1 MMKKTL
7 INGIQTLI
15 STININFASR
25 MHLMKRP
32 RSSYVYDAMDYVR
45 LSSLEL
51 CAFEIH
57 DRQIQ
62 GSVAELGVYKGEF
75 AEKISQAFPKRPF
88 YLFDTFNG
96 FDTRDINRDQL
107 NEFSTGKQDFSDTSV
122 EAVLQRIPNNQ
133 HCIVK
138 QGFFPETAV
147 GVEDVFAFVSIDT
160 DLYQPIFEG
169 LKFFYPRLQKGGFIF
184 IHDYNN
190 DHYKGAK
197 KAVRDFC
204 RENDVS
210 FFPLSDCTGS
220 AVLMK

>member
-1 MMKKTL
+1 MMRKIL
-7 INGIQTLI
+7 INGVQTLI
-15 STININFASR
+15 SAININFASR
-25 MHLMKRP
+25 MHLMERP

-51 CAFEIH
+51 CSFEIR
-57 DRQIQ
+57 DREIQ

-75 AEKISQAFPKRPF
+75 AEKISQAFPDRPF

-96 FDTRDINRDQL
+96 FDSRDISVDQQDK
-107 NEFSTGKQDFSDTSV
+107 FSTGKQDFSDTSV
-122 EAVLQRIPNNQ
+122 QAVLNRIPNRER
-133 HCIVK
+133 CVVK

-147 GVEDVFAFVSIDT
+147 GVEDTFAFVSIDT
-160 DLYQPIFEG
+160 DLYQPILEG
-169 LKFFYPRLQKGGFIF
+169 LKFFYPRLQKGGYIF

-197 KAVRDFC
+197 QAVRDFC
-204 RENDVS
+204 WKNNVS

-220 AVLMK
+220 AVLTK

>member
-1 MMKKTL
+1 MKKAL
-7 INGIQTLI
+7 INGVQNLI

-25 MHLMKRP
+25 MHLMERQ

-51 CAFEIH
+51 CAFEIY
-57 DRQIQ
+57 DRKIQ

-75 AEKISQAFPKRPF
+75 AEKISTAFPDRPF
-88 YLFDTFNG
+88 YLFDTFSG
-96 FDTRDINRDQL
+96 FDTRDVKKDQSDKL
-107 NEFSTGKQDFSDTSV
+107 STGKQDFSDTSV
-122 EAVLQRIPNNQ
+122 EAVLKRIPNNQ
-133 HCIVK
+133 QCVVK

-147 GVEDVFAFVSIDT
+147 DVYDTFAFVSIDT

-169 LKFFYPRLQKGGFIF
+169 LSFFYPRLQKGGFIF
-184 IHDYNN
+184 VHDYNN

-204 RENDVS
+204 RMTDVS

-220 AVLMK
+220 AVLTK